1 MPDFQADTGQL
12 DDAAGRLRGVA
23 GALQG
28 DYGGVSSGAMGFPS
42 AEAAVTNF
50 VVAWTAGGTNL
61 ANALDAVSKG
71 VTQAA
76 GNYSRAEQ
84 TNAIVG
90 WHAFK

>member
-1 MPDFQADTGQL
+1 MPAFQADTGQL

-23 GALQG
+23 GALHG
-28 DYGGVSSGAMGFPS
+28 DYGGANPGAMGFPS

-50 VVAWTAGGTNL
+50 VVAWTAGGTDL
-61 ANALDAVSKG
+61 ANALAAVAKG

-84 TNAIVG
+84 TNSLVG
-90 WHAFK
+90 WPAFK